1 MVIVK
6 AVLLIFQ
13 ESKEFSG
20 NGNIFPHT
28 TEAGAMKGHFWMILS
43 SLDLPYP
50 AKVLYHLLI

>member
-13 ESKEFSG
+13 ESKEFPG

-28 TEAGAMKGHFWMILS
+28 TEAGDMKEHFF
-43 SLDLPYP
+43 DDTE
-50 AKVLYHLLI
+50 